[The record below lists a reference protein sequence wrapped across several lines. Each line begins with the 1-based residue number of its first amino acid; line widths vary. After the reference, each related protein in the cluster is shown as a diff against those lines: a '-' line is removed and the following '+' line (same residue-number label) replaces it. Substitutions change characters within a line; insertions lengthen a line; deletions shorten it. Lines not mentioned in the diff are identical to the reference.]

1 LHFHII
7 IDHPWQE
14 SFTHCVLKAFIS
26 GLNPRHSVDCLDLN
40 QEHFN
45 PVMTADELAL
55 YTKGKYLDPKV
66 GEYQARLRRA
76 DYLVLLFPIWWT
88 VMPAA
93 LKGWLDKVLLPGFA
107 FTLDQAPQP
116 LLTSIK
122 GASVLTTTAVSDEH
136 HRSEYNNAIDWVLSK
151 GTLNF
156 CGIKPVTWLNFGE
169 AGVADRE
176 QHDNWLKKVKQ
187 YAANL

>member
-14 SFTHCVLKAFIS
+14 SYTHCVMKAFIS

-40 QEHFN
+40 QDRFN
-45 PVMTADELAL
+45 PVMTVDELAL

-66 GEYQARLRRA
+66 GEYQSRLRSA

-107 FTLDQAPQP
+107 FTVDQALQP
-116 LLTSIK
+116 LLTFFK
-122 GASVLTTTAVSDEH
+122 GATILTTTAVSDEY
-136 HRSEYNNAIDWVLSK
+136 HRSEYNNAIDSVLTK

-176 QHDNWLKKVKQ
+176 QHDKWLKKVKQ